1 MKLWGYLMITLTQL
15 RWSNCFSYGDN
26 NTLDLN
32 KNSITQLI
40 GANGAGKTSIPLLLQ
55 EILYGKNI
63 KGIKKQDITNRNTN
77 KNGYSIELLFNKD
90 EDEYRIVLDR
100 KSSLKL
106 KLYKNGEDI
115 SSHTSINTYKTINNI
130 IGVDDF
136 KTFIQLIYQSSTDS
150 LEFLTATDTN
160 RKRFLISLLSL
171 DKYVE
176 LHELFKKKAKEL
188 SDSIREV
195 NGSINSIR
203 SWIEKHESLDK
214 TEKEEL
220 SIPELNNRWIDEL
233 AELKQKVN
241 DIKEL
246 NNKINSNN
254 EYKKLLQE
262 LDVDLIYKQLPAVKY
277 NVNKLELDL
286 NNAKR
291 GQTTPQSM
299 IKKIHSLGDKCP
311 TCEQTITTDYK
322 AELLSEYQHEI
333 DSLKKEE
340 EEILKIL
347 SETKENVKLQDMQK
361 KVHQEFER
369 LSILIDNSLPSATY
383 NKEDLETE
391 IKTLTNKIT
400 SINTEITRI
409 SKYNATVSAHNSK
422 IKVITEQLVEFR
434 EQLEKQLRILGDKEN
449 LHTIV
454 ELLKT
459 SFSTNGL
466 ISYKIESSVK
476 ELEKVIN
483 EYLSELSEFQIY
495 FKLAGDKLNIEVLDN
510 AGNITGVESLS
521 TGERGR
527 VNIATVLAIR
537 KIMSSLTST
546 KINFL
551 FLDEIVGTIDDE
563 GKTAICDIL
572 LNENLNTFIVSHDW
586 THPLI
591 SKIHIV
597 KEGNTSR
604 IEE

>member
-1 MKLWGYLMITLTQL
+1 MITLKQL

-26 NTLDLN
+26 NSLDLD
-32 KNSITQLI
+32 KNAITQLI

-55 EILYGKNI
+55 EVMYGKNI
-63 KGIKKQDITNRNTN
+63 KGIKKQDITNRNTS
-77 KNGYSIELLFNKD
+77 KTGYSIELDFQKD
-90 EDEYRIVLDR
+90 ADEYKIVLDR

-115 SSHTSINTYKTINNI
+115 SSHTSINTYKTINDI
-130 IGVDDF
+130 IGIDDF

-160 RKRFLISLLSL
+160 RKKFLISLLNL

-188 SDSIREV
+188 NDSIKET

-203 SWIEKHESLDK
+203 SWIEKHERMDK

-220 SIPELNNRWIDEL
+220 QAPTLDESLVDEL
-233 AELKQKVN
+233 AELKSKLS
-241 DIKEL
+241 DIKDL

-254 EYKKLLQE
+254 EYKRLLQE
-262 LDVDLIYKQLPAVKY
+262 LDVDLIYKQLPEFSAAQLKELQAQKSKISGSMASPKAMIA
-277 NVNKLELDL
+277 KLEKL
-286 NNAKR
+286 
-291 GQTTPQSM
+291 S
-299 IKKIHSLGDKCP
+299 DKCP
-311 TCEQTITTDYK
+311 TCFQEINEEHTEKLLKEYNKEISELETLDKELTVKISQLQK
-322 AELLSEYQHEI
+322 AE
-333 DSLKKEE
+333 KEH
-340 EEILKIL
+340 KARDR
-347 SETKENVKLQDMQK
+347 VQA
-361 KVHQEFER
+361 EFER
-369 LSILIDNSLPSATY
+369 LNILIDHSIPSETY
-383 NKEDLETE
+383 NKSELEQQIRE
-391 IKTLTNKIT
+391 LSNKIQ
-400 SINTEITRI
+400 SINLEI
-409 SKYNATVSAHNSK
+409 SKIFKHNASVSEHNSK
-422 IKVITEQLVEFR
+422 VRVILEQLVEFK
-434 EQLEKQLRILGDKEN
+434 EQLEEQLSTLGDTES

-483 EYLSELSEFQIY
+483 EYLSELSQFQIY

-510 AGNITGVESLS
+510 AGNTTGVESLS

-546 KINFL
+546 RINFL

-591 SKIHIV
+591 SKTHII
-597 KEGNTSR
+597 KEGNLSR